1 MNATPHALPQGVFD
15 AHFHIVDPRFPLV
28 PNNGYTP
35 DAFTAEDYLA
45 QVAPL
50 GVTGGAVVSGSFQAF
65 DQGYLI
71 AALQT
76 LGSGYVGVTQLPAD
90 VPDETIIELDD
101 AGVRAVRFNLYRGGS
116 AGLDEIDQLARRVHA
131 IAGWHSE
138 LYVDAAD
145 LPDLADTLR
154 GLPQVTVD
162 HLGMSDDTTGTLL
175 GLVENGLV
183 VKATGF
189 GRMNVAD
196 PDALMAAIVQANPA
210 GLIFGTDLPST
221 RARVPFQPGDLDR
234 VAEAVGADHAE
245 AVLSDNARRLYRL
258 S

>member
-1 MNATPHALPQGVFD
+1 MNAISAALPEGVFD

-28 PNNGYTP
+28 PNNGFVP
-35 DAFTAEDYLA
+35 DAFTAEDYVT

-65 DQGYLI
+65 DQGYLL
-71 AALQT
+71 AALEK
-76 LGSGYVGVTQLPAD
+76 LGPGYVGVTQLPAD
-90 VPDETIIELDD
+90 VPDETIVELDD

-116 AGLDEIDQLARRVHA
+116 AGLSEIDQLARRVHA

-138 LYVDAAD
+138 LYVDAKD
-145 LPDLADTLR
+145 LPDLAHTLR

-175 GLVENGLV
+175 DLVENGLV

-189 GRMNVAD
+189 GRMDVSD
-196 PDALMAAIVQANPA
+196 PEALMAAIVKANPA
-210 GLIFGTDLPST
+210 GLVFGTDLPST
-221 RARVPFQPGDLDR
+221 RARVPFQASDLDR
-234 VAEAVGADHAE
+234 VADAVGADHVE
-245 AVLSDNARRLYRL
+245 AVLSTNGRALYRL
-258 S
+258 P